1 LNKLNPNNKN
11 KRRLILI
18 LSAVILLIVL
28 FFYNRN
34 KEINNTLYLYN
45 WSSYTPSSVLELF
58 EEEYDVHV
66 NVDSFSSNE
75 ELFAKMLTGANGYD
89 IIFPSQD
96 YAAIMINLGMLQKLD
111 ASKLPNLKYISSNVK
126 DKVIYD
132 PNMEYCVPY
141 FMGSTGIGV
150 NKTKVKE
157 YEKTWN
163 IFARKDLAG
172 SMTMMDDM
180 REVIGDALAYNGYSV
195 NSVDPEGLRLAE
207 ATITNDWKPN
217 LVKFDTDSFGQAFAA
232 GDFKVVQGYPEIIF
246 GSMDLEDW
254 DNIDFFIPKDG
265 ATMYI
270 DNMCIPKGAKNYDLA
285 IKFINFI
292 QRPDIYA
299 LFLDEF
305 KFPATVNEEAGK
317 LMTVTPFYEPEAIEN
332 SEPMMDLGA
341 DLYKFN
347 DVWQRIRFTK

>member
-1 LNKLNPNNKN
+1 MNPRNKN
-11 KRRLILI
+11 KRRLII
-18 LSAVILLIVL
+18 VAAAVILLLVL
-28 FFYNRN
+28 FFYNRQN
-34 KEINNTLYLYN
+34 ERNNTLYLYN
-45 WSSYTPSSVLELF
+45 WSSYTPKSVIDLF
-58 EEEYDVHV
+58 EEEYGVHV
-66 NVDSFSSNE
+66 KVDNLSSNE
-75 ELFAKMLTGANGYD
+75 ELFAKLLTGADGYD

-96 YAAIMINLGMLQKLD
+96 YTEIMINLGMLEKLD
-111 ASKLPNLKYISSNVK
+111 ASQLPNLKYVSENVK
-126 DKVIYD
+126 EKATYD
-132 PNMEYCVPY
+132 PNMEYSVPY

-172 SMTMMDDM
+172 TMTMMDDM
-180 REVIGDALAYNGYSV
+180 REVVGDALAYHGYSV
-195 NSVDPEGLRLAE
+195 NSVDPEALKLAE
-207 ATITNDWKPN
+207 DTITNDWKPN
-217 LVKFDTDSFGQAFAA
+217 LVKFDSDAFGQAFAA

-246 GSMDLEDW
+246 GAMDEENW
-254 DNIDFFIPKDG
+254 DKIDFFIPADG

-305 KFPATVNEEAGK
+305 KFPPTVNEEAGK
-317 LMTVTPFYEPEAIEN
+317 LMTVTPFYDAEAIKN
-332 SEPMMDLGA
+332 SEAMMDLGA

-347 DVWQRIRFTK
+347 DVWERIRYTK